1 MTPASLVNA
10 VLHAIEGPLFGF
22 RAFGTGSVVAPFP
35 RKIVGAHRIAIG
47 AHCFIGANATLW
59 VCEEYLGRRYTPTF
73 EVGDRTMVGRDVVVA
88 CIEAVRIGASVTVAD
103 RVFIG
108 DCYHGY
114 EDPSVAVLDQ
124 PMSGAAAVT
133 IGDGSFIGVGA
144 AILPGV
150 TLGHGCV
157 VAANA
162 VVTRSF
168 EANTV
173 LLGNPARPIR
183 TFDRERGVWV
193 P

>member
-1 MTPASLVNA
+1 MTLRETAFAL
-10 VLHAIEGPLFGF
+10 LHAIEGPLFGF
-22 RAFGTGSVVAPFP
+22 AAFGTGSVVAPFP
-35 RKIVGAHRIAIG
+35 RKVAGARRIRIG
-47 AHCFIGANATLW
+47 SRCFIGSNATLW
-59 VCEEYLGRRYTPTF
+59 VCEEYLGQCYEPVF
-73 EVGDRTMVGRDVVVA
+73 ELGDRSMVGRDVVVA
-88 CIEAVRIGASVTVAD
+88 CILSIRIGASVTIAD

-114 EDPSVAVLDQ
+114 EQPDVPILDQ
-124 PMSGAAAVT
+124 PMSGAAPVE
-133 IGDGSFIGVGA
+133 IGDGSFVGVGA

-150 TLGHGCV
+150 TLGTGCV

-168 EANTV
+168 GPNTV

-183 TFDRERGVWV
+183 AYDRERNAWV

>member
-1 MTPASLVNA
+1 VSLERIAAS
-10 VLHAIEGPLFGF
+10 VLEAIERPLFRF
-22 RAFGTGSVVAPFP
+22 RAFGRGSIVAPFP
-35 RKIVGAHRIAIG
+35 RKIVGARYVSIG
-47 AHCFIGANATLW
+47 ANCFIGSGLTLW
-59 VCEEYLGRRYTPTF
+59 VCDEYLGRKHQPSF
-73 EVGDRTMVGRDVVVA
+73 EVGDRSMLGRELVIA
-88 CIEAVRIGASVTVAD
+88 CTRSIRIGSAVTVAD

-108 DCYHGY
+108 DSYHGY
-114 EDPSVAVLDQ
+114 EDPDRAVLDQ
-124 PMSGAAAVT
+124 PMSGEAAVE

-150 TLGHGCV
+150 ILGKGCV

-168 EANTV
+168 AANTV

-183 TFDRERGVWV
+183 TYDRARGAWV

>member
-1 MTPASLVNA
+1 MTARAFA
-10 VLHAIEGPLFGF
+10 VAALHAIEAPLFGF
-22 RAFGTGSVVAPFP
+22 AAFGPGSVIAPFP
-35 RKIVGAHRIAIG
+35 RKVAGARRTRIG
-47 AHCFIGANATLW
+47 AGCFVGSNATLW
-59 VCEEYLGRRYTPTF
+59 VCESYLGRRYEPVF
-73 EVGDRTMVGRDVVVA
+73 EVGDRTMIGRDVIVA
-88 CIEAVRIGASVTVAD
+88 CILSVRIGAAVTVAD

-114 EDPSVAVLDQ
+114 EDPEVAVLDQ
-124 PMSGAAAVT
+124 PMSGAAPVE

-150 TLGHGCV
+150 TLGRGCV

-168 EANTV
+168 DANTV

-183 TFDRERGVWV
+183 TYDRARGAWV